1 LCLDC
6 TADDALVMDVTQKA
20 PVGATFGDQL
30 TTAAWKIKPSWYQIS
45 GEDRMIHPDNQRR
58 MSARIG
64 ARKIITLPTGH
75 ASLASRP
82 TEVASF
88 IAEAAKAT
96 AASSRTGD

>member
-1 LCLDC
+1 M
-6 TADDALVMDVTQKA
+6 AVTQKA
-20 PVGATFGDQL
+20 PVGATFGDPL
-30 TTAAWKIKPSWYQIS
+30 TTAAWKIKPTWYQIS

-82 TEVASF
+82 TEIASL
-88 IAEAAKAT
+88 IAEAAEAT
-96 AASSRTGD
+96 AASAHSSRGRAS